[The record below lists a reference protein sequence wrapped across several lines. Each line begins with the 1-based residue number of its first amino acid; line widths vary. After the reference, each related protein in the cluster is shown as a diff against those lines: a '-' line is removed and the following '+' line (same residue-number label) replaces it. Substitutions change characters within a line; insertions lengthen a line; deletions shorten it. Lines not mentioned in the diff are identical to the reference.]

1 MSSFN
6 LSEYISYILI
16 NNENTSS
23 GKEPTPVKSTLLPGQ
38 AQVIVVASLP
48 TNPSRDV
55 MLKIP
60 IGFLVQGI
68 IAARKTRVAP
78 MDTRILWECMNA

>member
-6 LSEYISYILI
+6 LSEYICYILI
-16 NNENTSS
+16 NKENTSL
-23 GKEPTPVKSTLLPGQ
+23 GKEPSPVKTTLLPGQ
-38 AQVIVVASLP
+38 ACLIVVASLP

-60 IGFLVQGI
+60 IHTILYLKQGI
-68 IAARKTRVAP
+68 G
-78 MDTRILWECMNA
+78 

>member
-23 GKEPTPVKSTLLPGQ
+23 GNYLTLVKTTLLTGQ
-38 AQVIVVASLP
+38 CRVTVVASLP
-48 TNPSRDV
+48 TSPSRDV
-55 MLKIP
+55 TANIP
-60 IGFLVQGI
+60 ISGLTSV
-68 IAARKTRVAP
+68 P
-78 MDTRILWECMNA
+78 DY